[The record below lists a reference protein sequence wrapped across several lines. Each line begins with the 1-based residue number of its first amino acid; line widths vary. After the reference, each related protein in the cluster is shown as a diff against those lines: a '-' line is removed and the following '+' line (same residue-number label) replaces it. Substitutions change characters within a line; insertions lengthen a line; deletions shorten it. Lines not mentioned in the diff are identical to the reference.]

1 MNFKKVLL
9 EKNLKIEELPV
20 KLQKKITELEAINE
34 ELEGIESTTED
45 ADEIEQITLLKFK
58 IGSLDKDL
66 IKSLKRF
73 DPYMYQ
79 QRKERMAKINEEKHG
94 KVKEQ
99 EETEEQESEE
109 AEEQPKEVFEQK
121 EVVAPEQFELE
132 SVPPI
137 SKTKHIKEEL
147 DKLQETVE
155 IKPKSFEKNL
165 QEEEVI
171 EVEPEVEEF
180 DKSDDT
186 KPKKL
191 SKGLILMGVGAFL
204 LTWGAVNFFR
214 ERRG

>member
-1 MNFKKVLL
+1 MNFKNVLL

-20 KLQKKITELEAINE
+20 KLQKKITDLETISE
-34 ELEGIESTTED
+34 ELADIEETATQD
-45 ADEIEQITLLKFK
+45 ADEMEQITLLKFK
-58 IGSLDKDL
+58 ISSLDKDL
-66 IKSLKRF
+66 VKSLKRF
-73 DPYMYQ
+73 DPYLYQ
-79 QRKERMAKINEEKHG
+79 QRKERMAKINEEKHA
-94 KVKEQ
+94 KTKEQ
-99 EETEEQESEE
+99 EEEEQESEE

-147 DKLQETVE
+147 DRLHETVE
-155 IKPKSFEKNL
+155 IKPKSFENNL
-165 QEEEVI
+165 QEEEVL
-171 EVEPEVEEF
+171 EVEPEIEEF
-180 DKSDDT
+180 EKSDDT

>member
-1 MNFKKVLL
+1 M
-9 EKNLKIEELPV
+9 
-20 KLQKKITELEAINE
+20 
-34 ELEGIESTTED
+34 
-45 ADEIEQITLLKFK
+45 
-58 IGSLDKDL
+58 
-66 IKSLKRF
+66 
-73 DPYMYQ
+73 
-79 QRKERMAKINEEKHG
+79 
-94 KVKEQ
+94 
-99 EETEEQESEE
+99 
-109 AEEQPKEVFEQK
+109 
-121 EVVAPEQFELE
+121 
-132 SVPPI
+132 PPI